1 MATSAPVYEE
11 RRMDVG
17 RVFQRAFAAIKLN
30 PVVILGLA
38 LVVGAVPGL
47 LMTYLF
53 VQLGLTNPDALRT
66 GAVSFSTMFG
76 AAAISGIASM
86 IISALVQGA
95 MTRATVSAIEGRR
108 ASFGESLGTGF
119 RVILPLIGLSILWA
133 FGVGIGFV
141 FLIVPGVILLLMWAV
156 CIPALVIERQG
167 VFAAFGRSAS
177 LTQGARGKILGIL
190 FVVLVIYWLM
200 SAILGLVGLAGFG
213 TGNSAQGLTIANMI
227 GSVVVGTL
235 FNALWGAI
243 QSSLYVE
250 LLQWKEGD
258 SAENLEQ
265 IFA

>member
-1 MATSAPVYEE
+1 
-11 RRMDVG
+11 MDVG

-47 LMTYLF
+47 LMAYFT
-53 VQLGLTNPDALRT
+53 VQMGLMTPDAFRT
-66 GAVSFSTMFG
+66 GAVSFSTIIG
-76 AAAISGIASM
+76 AAVISTIISLV
-86 IISALVQGA
+86 ISALVQGA
-95 MTRATVSAIEGRR
+95 LTRATVSAIEGRR
-108 ASFGESLGTGF
+108 ASFGESLGTGV
-119 RVILPLIGLSILWA
+119 RVILPLIGLSLLWA

-167 VFAAFGRSAS
+167 VFAAFGRSAT
-177 LTQGARGKILGIL
+177 LTKGARGKILGIM

-213 TGNSAQGLTIANMI
+213 TGNAGPSLTVANVI
-227 GSVVVGTL
+227 GSIVVGTL
-235 FNALWGAI
+235 FNALWGTV
-243 QSSLYVE
+243 QSSLYIE
-250 LLQWKEGD
+250 LRHWKEGD